1 MSARACS
8 SARSVFFARQV
19 EPLEELAHQ
28 RPTDRL
34 ARARGEPPDVLGQRG
49 VAVLPDQRPDDVV
62 ARGGDLRRRA
72 AGVRLGRPAPV
83 LTRLL
88 APEIH
93 GRQTDPELGR
103 DLCTGR
109 APASP
114 ASSARSRRSAE

>member
-34 ARARGEPPDVLGQRG
+34 ARARGEPLDVPGQRG
-49 VAVLPDQRPDDVV
+49 LAVLLDQRPDDVV
-62 ARGGDLRRRA
+62 ARDGDLRRRA
-72 AGVRLGRPAPV
+72 AGMRLGRPAPV
-83 LTRLL
+83 LARLL

-93 GRQTDPELGR
+93 GRQTDAELGR
-103 DLCTGR
+103 DLHRPRAGR
-109 APASP
+109 AGQQ
-114 ASSARSRRSAE
+114 RSLA